1 MTDGLTELFS
11 CNIAAAALVLDDP
24 PADNVVAVV
33 GVEDD
38 PLILVLVAEAE
49 MLALLAI
56 KAAVDL
62 DCEDE

>member
-1 MTDGLTELFS
+1 M
-11 CNIAAAALVLDDP
+11 LDDP

-49 MLALLAI
+49 MLALLTI